1 MKGLVGAFLSVIVQQ
16 SSRRFVCS
24 STGYPLYLPAHLW
37 EHSYFE
43 PSCCIPPSL
52 HVDCWCIVIVTRCS
66 NVPSQIQTAAIH
78 SIPAHRS
85 ESSAFFWSNG
95 LSCVSGPF
103 CPYAPLDDA
112 VSSKAIICWWLQNS
126 IGGQLFKCKI
136 VLAIFLAYMTIV
148 IWKIHSLLHK
158 ASELKTLVLLLFV
171 WERWVSSPCWLAPGC
186 AAALCGV
193 TRLWWLVVLLGPGA
207 CLIFSV
213 LTFNAQ
219 YGKSYSHLGSLTAHT
234 APHLGVVPNSIFK
247 LYFLT
252 IDFV

>member
-1 MKGLVGAFLSVIVQQ
+1 MIDNCVSIPISRLLTMGRGVNVCWALCLSRFLNVKGLVGAFLSVIVQQ
-16 SSRRFVCS
+16 SSWRFVYS
-24 STGYPLYLPAHLW
+24 SIGYPLYLPAHLW

-95 LSCVSGPF
+95 LSCVSGTF

-158 ASELKTLVLLLFV
+158 ASELKTHVLLF
-171 WERWVSSPCWLAPGC
+171 ESGECRHRAGWLP
-186 AAALCGV
+186 AALLHTVRSYEVVVAGGPARAR
-193 TRLWWLVVLLGPGA
+193 RLSY
-207 CLIFSV
+207 IFS
-213 LTFNAQ
+213 FD
-219 YGKSYSHLGSLTAHT
+219 
-234 APHLGVVPNSIFK
+234 I
-247 LYFLT
+247 
-252 IDFV
+252 

>member
-16 SSRRFVCS
+16 SSWRFVYS
-24 STGYPLYLPAHLW
+24 SIGYPLYLPAHLW

-95 LSCVSGPF
+95 LSCVSGTF
-103 CPYAPLDDA
+103 CPYAPLDDT

-136 VLAIFLAYMTIV
+136 VLAIFLAYDNS
-148 IWKIHSLLHK
+148 H
-158 ASELKTLVLLLFV
+158 LKNSQPATQSVRVKDACVVV